1 MVIRLNNKLSIITL
15 GLSRPG
21 VFLFSLIIFFICLI
35 PKANAQNLVKNP
47 SFEETNNWLNP
58 FLYVYP
64 DSFPGVKDWFTPL
77 NNRAGVITSIPLENN
92 IGNLNLV
99 FPRTDSSHATIGIG
113 SSWVSALAGI
123 SQPKTFVQTKLKT
136 SLESFCSYS
145 IGMYY
150 FFRYKGVSS
159 DPFYDTNHMSAN
171 RLGMHLSDQRIRDLS
186 DTNASGNPQVFAFDD
201 QNIIPQVA
209 IPFTGGF
216 YRDTTQY
223 ALVSDTIIAA
233 GGEEYL
239 TIGNFYPMYQT
250 FAQSFR
256 SNRVYIGTSSTIA
269 DFWNSVAFVDDVFV
283 IPIPPPDSLLQTSQD
298 SLICRGDSLTLQA
311 SSPNPAY
318 QFLWDNGDTASSR
331 VINQAGKYWVRLLCG
346 CTKTLTDT
354 FYIEEVPP
362 LTWTTSLSDTM
373 LCPGETLELPLD
385 PELSYA
391 LNYSPFNESVLR
403 LTNPGSYYLSWTNGC
418 EEGNVAFRLDFH
430 TYTEFPELDLDSTI
444 CEDPEITL
452 PLEDFGES
460 FQFYLDGKLVESPI
474 YINDHGDYRLSLVQ
488 TCDSLDYE
496 FSIDERGC
504 IPDITIPNAFTP
516 DNNGLNDYF
525 SFDITGTVNEYD
537 LRIYNRWGALVFQSA
552 EATNFWDGRHKGA
565 PVSGAFTYV
574 LFVSVNGYGQKYS
587 GIVNVVR

>member
-1 MVIRLNNKLSIITL
+1 MVGILQIKLNMMTLSHYWLRVFKLFIGLSIISINPQL
-15 GLSRPG
+15 R
-21 VFLFSLIIFFICLI
+21 
-35 PKANAQNLVKNP
+35 AQNLVKNP
-47 SFEETNNWLNP
+47 SFEETNNRIDP
-58 FLYVYP
+58 FLYVYL
-64 DSFPGVKDWFTPL
+64 DSFPGVKDWFDPL
-77 NNRAGVITSIPLENN
+77 NNRDGEVWNSRFLTQFLF
-92 IGNLNLV
+92 
-99 FPRTDSSHATIGIG
+99 FPRTDSAHGLVGIG
-113 SSWVSALAGI
+113 SSFLGSTAGRT
-123 SQPKTFVQTKLKT
+123 PKTYLQTKLDT
-136 SLESFCSYS
+136 ALETACPYS
-145 IGMYY
+145 VGMFYI
-150 FFRYKGVSS
+150 FRWTTYSG
-159 DPFYDTNHMSAN
+159 DPNYDTSWTAAN
-171 RLGMHLSDQRIRDLS
+171 RLGIHLSQQRIRDRG
-186 DTNASGNPQVFAFDD
+186 DTNVNGIAQVYAFDSQNIQPQVE
-201 QNIIPQVA
+201 IPY
-209 IPFTGGF
+209 TGGF
-216 YRDTTQY
+216 YTDTTQY
-223 ALVSDTIIAA
+223 ALISDTIVAD
-233 GGEEYL
+233 GGEQFL
-239 TIGNFYPMYQT
+239 TIGNFYRMDQT
-250 FAQSFR
+250 FSLSFE
-256 SNRVYIGTSSTIA
+256 NGMVYVNTSTSPTNM
-269 DFWNSVAFVDDVFV
+269 WNSIAYIDDVFV
-283 IPIPPPDSLLQTSQD
+283 TPLPPPDSLLQTSQD

-311 SSPNPAY
+311 SSPNSAY

-373 LCPGETLELPLD
+373 LCPGETLELLLD

-418 EEGNVAFRLDFH
+418 EEGNVAFRLDYH

-496 FSIDERGC
+496 FSIDQLGC

-574 LFVSVNGYGQKYS
+574 LFVTVNDYGQKYS